1 MKQMKQNMIWLKG
14 KAEKVTIMLQ
24 NFYSHLLVIG
34 KISRQDISKN
44 RDLNNTTNQPDTQI
58 WWNELGQRF
67 KCSSTEK
74 GLSFQQMVLEKQDI
88 LCKNKQTNKQ
98 KTLYL
103 NKKEHKM
110 DHRSKCEMYNNK
122 TLRRKQRT
130 SWDSPGD
137 PQAKTLCSQ
146 CREPRFEP

>member
-58 WWNELGQRF
+58 W
-67 KCSSTEK
+67 
-74 GLSFQQMVLEKQDI
+74 
-88 LCKNKQTNKQ
+88 
-98 KTLYL
+98 
-103 NKKEHKM
+103 
-110 DHRSKCEMYNNK
+110 
-122 TLRRKQRT
+122 
-130 SWDSPGD
+130 
-137 PQAKTLCSQ
+137 
-146 CREPRFEP
+146 